1 VEQAKRNSR
10 SAVFESG
17 VEQLKRNSRSAV
29 FESGVEQLK
38 RNSPARFVLLNVN
51 NTETSPLAHTRP
63 SY

>member
-1 VEQAKRNSR
+1 VEQAKRNP
-10 SAVFESG
+10 
-17 VEQLKRNSRSAV
+17 RSAV

-38 RNSPARFVLLNVN
+38 RNSPARFVLLDVN